1 MKGLLLLSGGL
12 DSSLAGRLILEQG
25 IELVALHLESPFGC
39 ENTAETM
46 AAELGI
52 PLLRRP
58 KGDAF
63 IDILKKPDFGYGSV
77 VNPCIDCRILM
88 FSIAKQVLSE
98 IQANFL
104 VTGEVVGQRPMS
116 QKRDTLYVIDQEASM
131 EGEILR
137 PLSAR
142 LLPETRMEKEGW
154 IDRRK
159 LFGWAGRSRKPQL
172 ALARKFGFKTIPS
185 PAGGCLLTDDHF
197 RERVTD
203 FITLDD
209 GRDKGHASLLRH
221 GRHYRFE
228 DSTWVIL
235 GRNEKD
241 NKALDEKITGLGVS
255 FHPEGFNGP
264 SIFFPDPV
272 PAHMEEIVYG
282 ALLPYIPEHPQG
294 YTPMTVK
301 TVWGDHSHFLTLA
314 PPLEESP
321 FLKEEYWTNH
331 LRH

>member
-1 MKGLLLLSGGL
+1 LKGLLLLSGGL

-25 IELVALHLESPFGC
+25 IDLVALHLESPFGC
-39 ENTAETM
+39 ENTADTM

-58 KGDAF
+58 KGEAF
-63 IDILKKPDFGYGSV
+63 IEKLKKPDFGYGSV

-88 FSIAKQVLSE
+88 FTIAKEVLKE
-98 IQANFL
+98 TQASFL

-116 QKRDTLYVIDQEASM
+116 QKRDTLYVIDREAGM
-131 EGEILR
+131 EGDILR
-137 PLSAR
+137 PLSAK
-142 LLPETRMEKEGW
+142 LLPETWMEKEKLV
-154 IDRRK
+154 DRRK

-172 ALARKFGFKTIPS
+172 ALARKFAFKTIPS
-185 PAGGCLLTDDHF
+185 PAGGCLLTDEHF

-209 GRDKGHASLLRH
+209 SRSKENASLLRH

-241 NKALDEKITGLGVS
+241 NMALDEKISGLGVS

-264 SIFFPDPV
+264 SIFFPDPI
-272 PAHMEEIVYG
+272 PPHMDEIVYG
-282 ALLPYIPEHPQG
+282 ALWPHFIKGDQEKTSLP
-294 YTPMTVK
+294 VK
-301 TVWGDHSHFLTLA
+301 TVWGENTHFLALE
-314 PPLEESP
+314 PPFEGSL
-321 FLKEEYWTNH
+321 FLREDHWTNH